1 MAPVPG
7 NPPGRPGRE
16 GGDMPGGLDEPVVS
30 ALNRLLARALRGLAE
45 AGEGDA
51 ACRLAGEAWSLLRH
65 RYPRE
70 AQRMNGL
77 LHALVQ
83 LPPRVAGEP
92 GARQAEPERPGG
104 EPSEPGEPAGE
115 PR

>member
-1 MAPVPG
+1 
-7 NPPGRPGRE
+7 
-16 GGDMPGGLDEPVVS
+16 MPGGLDEPVVS

-83 LPPRVAGEP
+83 LPLRVAGEP
-92 GARQAEPERPGG
+92 GASQAEPERPGG
-104 EPSEPGEPAGE
+104 EPSEPEEPAGE